1 MPTGFTASVA
11 DGTVTDLETFALTLA
26 RGMGALVMMRDEPW
40 DTPIPDAFEPS
51 DYYTKRLVELKAE
64 RERVE
69 GLFGAQLEAE
79 VQKLTDEYYEAEA
92 KSRQSHEE
100 QKQRYLD
107 MIAKVEAWQGAPEGI
122 KSFGLSQLRD
132 SLNFDCREPFEYYGV
147 LPDPDPENW
156 KQQKLEDIEK
166 DILYHAKNHAEE
178 VERTESRNRWIKQL
192 KESLK

>member
-92 KSRQSHEE
+92 KSRQRHEE

>member
-92 KSRQSHEE
+92 KSRQRHEE

-132 SLNFDCREPFEYYGV
+132 SLNFDCREPFKYYGV